1 MPDLTSGVKG
11 SPIACTHAE
20 KATLLVDRF
29 FPDSMADLID
39 VTDTT
44 FSRDTF
50 PADPL
55 VLPQTVTADD
65 VEQTLRYTGAWK
77 ALGDDRLPVGFL

>member
-1 MPDLTSGVKG
+1 V
-11 SPIACTHAE
+11 CTHVK

-29 FPDSMADLID
+29 FPDSVADFID

-44 FSRDTF
+44 FGRDTF

-55 VLPQTVTADD
+55 VLPQTVTIDD
-65 VEQTLRYTGAWK
+65 VKQIL
-77 ALGDDRLPVGFL
+77 